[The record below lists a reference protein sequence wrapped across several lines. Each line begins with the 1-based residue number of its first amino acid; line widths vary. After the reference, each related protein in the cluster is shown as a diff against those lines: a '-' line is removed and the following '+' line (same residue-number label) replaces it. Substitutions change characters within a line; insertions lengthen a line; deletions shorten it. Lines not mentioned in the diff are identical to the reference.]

1 MERKEP
7 ELTEQNRHLEHLA
20 DYLDTDLYGQIL
32 GGWLPETYLVSLAE
46 MEAEMEDQIIHWK
59 AIFDTDPACLAEME
73 AEMEDRIRH
82 WKAIFDTDPAELD
95 RIKEMLKADNLR
107 AWNLVE
113 PDFQAW
119 KNHLAERQAKDD

>member
-32 GGWLPETYLVSLAE
+32 GGWLPETYLVS
-46 MEAEMEDQIIHWK
+46 
-59 AIFDTDPACLAEME
+59 LAEME